1 MNSPTR
7 FFALLVVGLLSAGPA
22 WAAGNLEIPQ
32 PGSTQ
37 SGVGIVSG
45 WFCNASLIEISFDG
59 GARTK
64 AAYGTTR
71 GDTVGI
77 CGDDNNGFS
86 LLWSYSL
93 LRAGTHEVV
102 TYADGV
108 EFGRSSFTI
117 TDIADG
123 GFLTGV
129 QGETRIK
136 GFPDLS
142 SDLILRW
149 QEANQNFVIARQELS
164 ADPFDMAGV
173 WEVEG
178 EDNSIVSIN
187 VLLMEDGVA
196 GFILHYSNMDS
207 SQIIIFVGAAVGVL
221 GILET
226 EPDFNNIGA
235 TMSRTLTFLSKDR
248 ARIVT
253 DSCGPSFVCTPGEVT
268 FINRFIP

>member
-1 MNSPTR
+1 MNAR
-7 FFALLVVGLLSAGPA
+7 ARIFALLVVGLLSGGQA
-22 WAAGNLEIPQ
+22 WATGNLEIPQ

-45 WFCNASLIEISFDG
+45 WFCSASLIEISFDG

-93 LRAGTHEVV
+93 LHAGTHVAV
-102 TYADGV
+102 AYADGV

-129 QGETRIK
+129 EGETRIK
-136 GFPDLS
+136 GFPDTS

-149 QEANQNFVIARQELS
+149 QEANQNFVIADQVPS

-173 WEVEG
+173 WSVEG
-178 EDNSIVSIN
+178 EPGAIVSIN
-187 VLLMEDGVA
+187 ILAQEAGVA
-196 GFILHYSNMDS
+196 RFVLHYSDLNSDLILVFLGSVSGANGTIETTSDLNNVGGSETDS
-207 SQIIIFVGAAVGVL
+207 F
-221 GILET
+221 
-226 EPDFNNIGA
+226 
-235 TMSRTLTFLSKDR
+235 TFLSKNQVR
-248 ARIVT
+248 FIT
-253 DSCGPSFVCTPGEVT
+253 TSCSPSSLCTPGEVT
-268 FINRFIP
+268 TIDRLVP